1 MSGSFVFADAGTD
14 HGGGSVFDPVVQFV
28 NRYRAQPSHVAERL
42 FVSCG
47 LYEPLIIPHRTIVPI
62 FESTGMRVRY
72 VEARDGHTWENW
84 RDRLRDA
91 LSWVVP
97 GPAVGPREE

>member
-1 MSGSFVFADAGTD
+1 MSVSFVYADPGTD
-14 HGGGSVFDPVVQFV
+14 HGGGAVFDPVVQFV
-28 NRYRAQPSHVAERL
+28 NHYRAWPDRVAERL

-47 LYEPLIIPHRTIVPI
+47 LYEPLIIPNRSIVPI
-62 FESTGMRVRY
+62 FESTGMQVRY

-91 LSWVVP
+91 LTWVAP
-97 GPAVGPREE
+97 GPVTRSGG